1 MWIHSHFYA
10 ILIISCFYYQGG
22 KVGLE
27 KDQEG
32 FARAWKKLTADGEG
46 LLEKHTEEFTPV
58 GLRTDVK
65 ETGPLYHGTKADF
78 KIGDMIETGFRS
90 NYGKGE
96 KANFVYL
103 TALKDGAVLAAELA
117 AGEGKGRVYVVEPT
131 GSIDDDPNVTDQ
143 KFPGN
148 PTRSYR
154 TREPL
159 RIIGEVLD
167 WEGHSPIMLRKMRE
181 NMERAKQLG
190 IEAINE

>member
-1 MWIHSHFYA
+1 MEEY
-10 ILIISCFYYQGG
+10 
-22 KVGLE
+22 
-27 KDQEG
+27 QEG
-32 FARAWKKLTADGEG
+32 FDNAWKKLTTDGDG
-46 LLEKHTEEFTPV
+46 LFETRPERFTPA
-58 GLRTDVK
+58 GLRTNVK
-65 ETGPLYHGTKADF
+65 ETGPLYHGTKADLNA
-78 KIGDMIETGFRS
+78 GDLIKTGFKS

-103 TALKDGAVLAAELA
+103 TAFMDGAVLAAELA
-117 AGEGKGRVYVVEPT
+117 AGSGRGRVYVVEPT
-131 GSIDDDPNVTDQ
+131 GGIDDDPNVTDR

-159 RIIGEVLD
+159 RVIGEVLD
-167 WEGHSPIMLRKMRE
+167 LKGHSPDMLAKMRE

>member
-1 MWIHSHFYA
+1 MNN
-10 ILIISCFYYQGG
+10 IINVYKHYLYYQGG
-22 KVGLE
+22 DCSLE

-32 FARAWKKLTADGEG
+32 FTGAWEKLVSDGEG
-46 LLEKHTEEFTPV
+46 LFEKHQERFTPV
-58 GLRTDVK
+58 GLKVDVK
-65 ETGPLYHGTKADF
+65 ETGPLYHGTKADL
-78 KIGDMIETGFRS
+78 KVGDLLEAGYRS
-90 NYGKGE
+90 NYGEGK

-103 TALKDGAVLAAELA
+103 TAFMDGAILAAELA
-117 AGEGKGRVYVVEPT
+117 TGGGKGRVYIVEPT
-131 GSIDDDPNVTDQ
+131 GTIDDDPNVTDQ

-154 TREPL
+154 TRQPL

-167 WEGHSPIMLRKMRE
+167 WDGHSPEMLKKMRE